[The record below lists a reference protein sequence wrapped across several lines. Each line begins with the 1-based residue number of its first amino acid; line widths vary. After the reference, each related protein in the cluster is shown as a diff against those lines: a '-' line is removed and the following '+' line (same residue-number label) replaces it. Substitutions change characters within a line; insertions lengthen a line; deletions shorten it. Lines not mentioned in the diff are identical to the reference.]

1 MWEGFQVCMCRHES
15 GEFYA
20 IDVGGTNLRVL
31 YARLGPDPKSVVG
44 HRAS

>member
-1 MWEGFQVCMCRHES
+1 MCRHES